1 MEIFSRTHSQRLW
14 DAFPVP
20 NFLKMPAAGVD
31 ISDNSV
37 KVLALHEGGVRMYGS
52 RSIADGIVSN
62 GEILDTASLAKVLT
76 ALKRKLGFTY
86 VRVALPEEKAFSFQT
101 RIGIGKNDAERR
113 KLIEFQLEENVP
125 LDPAESVFDYTIIG
139 EPDEAHL
146 DVAVTVFPKK
156 IIDQY
161 YAAFNQARLVPISF
175 ELEAQAI
182 ARAAIPRGSKGV
194 YMLVDFGRKRTGI
207 AVTQGDVVIFTTTV
221 DVGGDA
227 LTDVIMREYK
237 VKDQEAEKI
246 KNEQGFMS
254 GGDKKF
260 EETVLG
266 TVSALRDEINRHF
279 SFWDSRVRKEEKGNR
294 IKKLLLVGGNSN
306 LEGLPEYLAMSVHV
320 PVERAN
326 VWGNVLSFD
335 DTIPPIDKAH
345 SLGLVTVIGLALSS
359 EI

>member
-1 MEIFSRTHSQRLW
+1 MEFISHTHSSRLW

-20 NFLKMPAAGVD
+20 NFLKMPAVGVD

-37 KVLALHEGGVRMYGS
+37 KVLSLKEGGVQLYGS

-62 GEILDTASLAKVLT
+62 GEILDTASLAKVLV
-76 ALKRKLGFTY
+76 ALKRKLGFSY

-101 RIGIGKNDAERR
+101 RIGVGKNDAERR

-125 LDPAESVFDYTIIG
+125 LDPSESIFDYTVIS
-139 EPDEAHL
+139 ELDDEHL
-146 DVAVTVFPKK
+146 EVAVTVFPKK
-156 IIDQY
+156 IIDDY
-161 YAAFNQARLVPISF
+161 YAVFKEAKLIPISF

-182 ARAAIPRGSKGV
+182 ARAAIERGSKGV

-221 DVGGDA
+221 EVGGDA
-227 LTDVIMREYK
+227 LTEVIMKQYK
-237 VKDQEAEKI
+237 VKEEEAEKI
-246 KNEQGFMS
+246 KNKEGFMG

-279 SFWDSRVRKEEKGNR
+279 SFWDSRMRKEGKGNR
-294 IKKLLLVGGNSN
+294 IKKVLLVGGNSN
-306 LEGLPEYLAMSVHV
+306 LQGLSEYLAMGVRV

-326 VWGNVLSFD
+326 VWSNVLSFD
-335 DTIPPIDKAH
+335 DAIPPIEKAH
-345 SLGLVTVIGLALSS
+345 SLGLVTAIGLALSS